1 MDMSDFNAKSRENDG
16 SSPSLTAALSLMEQK
31 TKVAVSKAVEDSFSD
46 VPPGLWEKMSMEIA
60 NSLPADELF
69 EKFAQASG
77 SIPPEKKNVFARR
90 MLELGFA
97 LEKKIE
103 VEKIVEKPVE
113 VEKIVEVEKPVEVEK
128 IVEVEKPV
136 EKIVERI
143 VVKEVPA
150 RIGGISDIGDSAG
163 SELPEMLSNEF
174 GIEKTSNI
182 NPANVVEALMQL
194 ASFVERMEKLSA
206 GLDKR
211 KSKQADL
218 ASLLASVF
226 EGGKMEELQS
236 RLDCCS
242 RSISGII
249 AGIGTLGKSFAQRF
263 KRRFSPDAIRSIVN
277 MERSSIFKNEDTK
290 CWRKYSE
297 MFSELGEREIDDT
310 LRELLSGYLRN
321 LKG

>member
-1 MDMSDFNAKSRENDG
+1 MSDFNAKSRENGG

-31 TKVAVSKAVEDSFSD
+31 TKAAVSKAVEDSFSD

-113 VEKIVEVEKPVEVEK
+113 VEKIVEVEKPVE
-128 IVEVEKPV
+128 
-136 EKIVERI
+136 KIVERI

-163 SELPEMLSNEF
+163 SELPEMLFNEF

-194 ASFVERMEKLSA
+194 ASFVERMEKLSV

>member
-1 MDMSDFNAKSRENDG
+1 MSDFNAKSRENDG

-31 TKVAVSKAVEDSFSD
+31 TKAAVSKAVEDSFSD

-103 VEKIVEKPVE
+103 VEKI
-113 VEKIVEVEKPVEVEK
+113 VEKPVEVEK

>member
-1 MDMSDFNAKSRENDG
+1 MDMSDFNAKSRENGG

-31 TKVAVSKAVEDSFSD
+31 TKAAVSKAVEDSFSD

-103 VEKIVEKPVE
+103 VEKI
-113 VEKIVEVEKPVEVEK
+113 VEKPVEVEK

>member
-31 TKVAVSKAVEDSFSD
+31 TKAAVSKAVEDSFSD

-103 VEKIVEKPVE
+103 VEKI
-113 VEKIVEVEKPVEVEK
+113 VEKPVEVEK